1 MYIAFSIDHS
11 AAGWPG
17 RRVESADLESR
28 HPEEVCNM
36 FSGPA
41 AVDALDIELLL
52 TAHEM
57 TISSNSEC
65 VTQ

>member
-1 MYIAFSIDHS
+1 
-11 AAGWPG
+11 
-17 RRVESADLESR
+17 
-28 HPEEVCNM
+28 M

-41 AVDALDIELLL
+41 AVGAPDVELLL

-57 TISSNSEC
+57 AILSNSEC